1 MISRKSNSV
10 ENVKEPVCV
19 CGGSLLTTHG
29 NKQDVEDEN
38 LDGIQIQGKCNISR
52 SKTERF
58 MFLLQERLNVF
69 SQSTAFGRMGD
80 SSEMVS
86 H

>member
-1 MISRKSNSV
+1 MCV
-10 ENVKEPVCV
+10 EVPFLQPMETNR
-19 CGGSLLTTHG
+19 
-29 NKQDVEDEN
+29 QDVEDEN